1 MARSLLKVGRMVDE
15 PVARCSD
22 CAVSA
27 TGRCPFTS
35 RRVVAGERLWM
46 QGDIPKEVVFVREGL
61 LSVSTTEPSGTESL
75 SAVRGPRSL
84 LGTESLSSHPAHASV
99 EALTDS
105 TVCTTPPSQLQQWV
119 GPQTPAASLV
129 GLLVDEHARNARDTN
144 LRTGPSL
151 ARLARFLLDFAKLVD
166 AGRKA
171 PFSKQHVA
179 RILGMRAETLSR
191 CLRQLVDSGII
202 DSGRHVRVK
211 DTSRLAVIARG
222 AV

>member
-1 MARSLLKVGRMVDE
+1 MVE
-15 PVARCSD
+15 NPIGRCSE
-22 CAVSA
+22 CAVNS

-35 RRVVAGERLWM
+35 RRIQAGDRLWM
-46 QGDIPKEVVFVREGL
+46 QGDVPGEVVFVRDGL
-61 LSVSTTEPSGTESL
+61 LSLSSTEPSGTESL
-75 SAVRGPRSL
+75 STVRGPRSL
-84 LGTESLSSHPAHASV
+84 LGTESLSSRPAYASV
-99 EALTDS
+99 EALTDA
-105 TVCTTPPSQLQQWV
+105 TLCAAPPSQLQQWV
-119 GPQTPAASLV
+119 GHATPAASLV
-129 GLLVDEHARNARDTN
+129 GLLVDEHERNARDTT

-202 DSGRHVRVK
+202 ESGRHVRVK
-211 DTSRLAVIARG
+211 DPSRLSVIARG
-222 AV
+222 TA